1 MPSRFV
7 LQLALLLSLCGC
19 VSQLPPIPENFADRP
34 EAYRHAESMEKTLK
48 TVVDGWGNLGRLNSL
63 ERRVEELGLNRF
75 MHTEFIDWF
84 SLQKNLILDLPGRSP
99 QVIYVVAH
107 YDKTDSNPLKYVSI
121 PLNGLLDDL
130 IPLPSMSEGALD
142 NGTGVAVALE
152 LAAWMGQREHFLSY
166 RFLFPGAEESGLRG
180 TRAHLAGLSREE
192 EAEIRLAV
200 NIDTV
205 GVEFAKNCLFLD
217 PVDPLLQQ
225 EIFSAAE
232 RNGAEMEIGSN
243 PTEDTSSD
251 YAPFRSNGFWNDFQ
265 MGFRFNLIG
274 GLLPQRSWF
283 GNSFSCPVVSFT
295 ACGLSGPQN
304 GTTFLSHIHGT
315 QDTLAEVDITRLYE
329 QYTLA
334 CDFLL
339 DEDKA
344 AASRAFQTT
353 PP

>member
-19 VSQLPPIPENFADRP
+19 VSQLPPMPENFANTP
-34 EAYRHAESMEKTLK
+34 EAYRHAESMEVSLK
-48 TVVDGWGNLGRLNSL
+48 TVVDGWGNLGRLSSL
-63 ERRVEELGLNRF
+63 ERRAEELGLGRF

-84 SLQKNLILDLPGRSP
+84 SLQKNLIIDLPGRSS
-99 QVIYVVAH
+99 QLIYVVAH

-121 PLNGLLDDL
+121 PLNGMLNDL
-130 IPLPSMSEGALD
+130 VPLPSMSEGALD

-152 LAAWMGQREHFLSY
+152 LAAWMGRREHFLSF

-192 EAEIRLAV
+192 EAEILLAL

-225 EIFSAAE
+225 EIFSAAK
-232 RNGAEMEIGSN
+232 RSGAEIEIGSQ
-243 PTEDTSSD
+243 TEDTSSD
-251 YAPFRSNGFWNDFQ
+251 YAPFRSNGFWNDFL
-265 MGFRFNLIG
+265 MGFRFNFIG

-304 GTTFLSHIHGT
+304 GATYLSHIHGP
-315 QDTLAEVDITRLYE
+315 QDTLAEVSVPRLYE
-329 QYTLA
+329 QYALA
-334 CDFLL
+334 RTFLL

-344 AASRAFQTT
+344 AASRAFQATL
-353 PP
+353 P